1 MADAS
6 AEELR
11 KAREAAYRLLARRA
25 RSVAEIES
33 RLAERRFSKPVI
45 RATVEHL
52 AASSYLD
59 DGAFAR
65 AHARYLMEA
74 RPMGRRRLAWELKQ
88 KGLAESLVAEAVEEV
103 WAGRSEPDVAREVAR
118 RRLEAYRGLDALTI
132 RRRLRGYLER
142 RGFAYETIIAV
153 LTEVLPPADP
163 PRHSGSP

>member
-1 MADAS
+1 MADPS
-6 AEELR
+6 PEELR

-33 RLAERRFSKPVI
+33 GLAERRFSQSVI
-45 RATVEHL
+45 RQTVEHL
-52 AASSYLD
+52 AAAGYLD

-74 RPMGRRRLAWELKQ
+74 RPMGRRRLAWELSQ

-103 WAGRSEPDVAREVAR
+103 WAGRSEHHVAREVAQ
-118 RRLEAYRGLDALTI
+118 RRLEAYRGLDGATI
-132 RRRLRGYLER
+132 RRRLKGYLAR
-142 RGFAYETIIAV
+142 RGFPYDAIRTV
-153 LTEVLPPADP
+153 LAELLPPPDP